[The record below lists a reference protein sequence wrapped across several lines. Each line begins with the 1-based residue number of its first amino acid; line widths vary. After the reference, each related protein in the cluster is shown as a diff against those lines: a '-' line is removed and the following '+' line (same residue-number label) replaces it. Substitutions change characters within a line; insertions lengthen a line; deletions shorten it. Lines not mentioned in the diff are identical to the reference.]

1 MTFLLPQPPTQSM
14 TLGPGGL
21 SQSGSAQGLH
31 SQGSLSDAIG
41 AGLPPSSLMQAQI
54 GNGKQPWRGRLALV
68 PGNNRVTAWAPEWL
82 LLRWRPP
89 LPRGPAAGIHMRV
102 PQGGVGPLF
111 QPQIGYD
118 PANQRASPGH
128 LSAQVSCSWVE
139 SL

>member
-54 GNGKQPWRGRLALV
+54 GNGERPWRVGLGLV
-68 PGNNRVTAWAPEWL
+68 PGNKRVTDWAPECL
-82 LLRWRPP
+82 VLQWRPP
-89 LPRGPAAGIHMRV
+89 LPRGPAAGTR
-102 PQGGVGPLF
+102 
-111 QPQIGYD
+111 
-118 PANQRASPGH
+118 
-128 LSAQVSCSWVE
+128 AQVTRGDG
-139 SL
+139 